1 MFSFSF
7 TPVDISPPCS
17 GSVLFLKSVNHHLNL
32 VSSFRPVLRRGKLCG
47 SCVRV
52 WNCLHYMLQCFS
64 NGLEHIK
71 LKMNSGSS
79 RHHVARCLSLH
90 FPFSGC
96 SIMTTAV
103 TFIACVC
110 LCLCAYT
117 VFGPY
122 AWEYLYLCDC
132 ARLLSHSRVRQPSI
146 KGHVLRQKITS
157 VWLLL
162 EGKSCTSI
170 CFSMLIQIRKMY
182 KWCSYSWFP

>member
-1 MFSFSF
+1 MFFCSF
-7 TPVDISPPCS
+7 TPADISPPCS

-47 SCVRV
+47 SRVRI

-122 AWEYLYLCDC
+122 AWRVSVFMWLCPPAIAQPCATALYKRSCVEAKDHSCLTPAGREVMHIYL
-132 ARLLSHSRVRQPSI
+132 
-146 KGHVLRQKITS
+146 
-157 VWLLL
+157 
-162 EGKSCTSI
+162 
-170 CFSMLIQIRKMY
+170 F
-182 KWCSYSWFP
+182 